1 MQLAFQKAFQ
11 TCKNG
16 EKISFLVESED
27 KKARLEGALSY
38 DKSRFDLL
46 KLNGVLKGSI
56 TLICDISGEEYEK
69 ILDESVEF
77 YLSDGIVKLDNEHF
91 EDIIECEN
99 GNINLSEILNGE
111 LEMIRCDYHTKD
123 DNFKE

>member
-16 EKISFLVESED
+16 EKIPFLVQSDD
-27 KKARLEGALSY
+27 KKAQLEGVLFY
-38 DKSRFDLL
+38 EKGHFNLL
-46 KLNGVLKGSI
+46 KLKGILKGSI

-69 ILDESVEF
+69 ILNEPLEF
-77 YLSDGIVKLDNEHF
+77 YLSDGIINLDNENF
-91 EDIIECEN
+91 EDVIECEN

-111 LEMIRCDYHTKD
+111 LEIIRCDYHTKD
-123 DNFKE
+123 D

>member
-16 EKISFLVESED
+16 EKIPFLVQSND
-27 KKARLEGALSY
+27 KKAQLEGVLFY
-38 DKSRFDLL
+38 EKGHFNLL
-46 KLNGVLKGSI
+46 KLKGILKGSI

-69 ILDESVEF
+69 ILNEPLEF
-77 YLSDGIVKLDNEHF
+77 YLSDGIINLDNENF
-91 EDIIECEN
+91 EDVIECEN

-111 LEMIRCDYHTKD
+111 LEIIRCDYHTKD
-123 DNFKE
+123 D